1 MVFREWRF
9 PHQNNAAREKGL
21 TLMFILG
28 IYLKNLRLFLKNKF
42 NNFQSKNINL
52 QAIGI
57 FDKKKQLLAY
67 TPNLNKSL
75 G

>member
-1 MVFREWRF
+1 
-9 PHQNNAAREKGL
+9 
-21 TLMFILG
+21 MFILG

-57 FDKKKQLLAY
+57 FDRKKQLLAY